1 MSYLQEYRKRRELS
15 QSGLAEK
22 SGVSIRNIQFYE
34 QEKMNIDGA
43 RIATLLALA
52 TALGCRISDI
62 IQDDE
67 LKKSL
72 AERGY

>member
-1 MSYLQEYRKRRELS
+1 MSYLQEYRKKRELS

-43 RIATLLALA
+43 RISTLLALA

-62 IQDDE
+62 IQDGE
-67 LKKSL
+67 LKKLL

>member
-1 MSYLQEYRKRRELS
+1 MSYLQDYRKRRELS
-15 QSGLAEK
+15 QSRLAEN

-43 RIATLLALA
+43 RISTLLSLA

-62 IQDDE
+62 IQDED
-67 LKKSL
+67 LKKLL